1 LPVDLNRRASVVRQN
16 FRNRRGKIIHT
27 GARNDDAIAAAMSF
41 LDDAQEFPALVLP
54 ELDVEMLALNLQFS
68 RLDDVIH
75 FYWRR
80 RLYRNGFVEWKK
92 NRRPFVQFS
101 QQARDESLIRLR
113 SGQAVCSPEAKSRR
127 GVKRDGF
134 LGLHLF
140 TYSASGAN

>member
-16 FRNRRGKIIHT
+16 FRNRRGKIIHA
-27 GARNDDAIAAAMSF
+27 GARHDDAIAAAMSF
-41 LDDAQEFPALVLP
+41 
-54 ELDVEMLALNLQFS
+54 
-68 RLDDVIH
+68 LDDVIH